1 MEEPRFTQL
10 SQGTR
15 APTELEGTV
24 TTTRIDAAT
33 PIDSD
38 GAVLRPVADG
48 VRFRHG
54 GSLTVLVVGLVL
66 TGVLVWT
73 SWSLNNH
80 NESRLLNLQGKQ
92 VGLVLAAAIP
102 SVQTPLELSAEAV
115 QASNGDVDKFRQ
127 IMTAN
132 VQAKGG
138 FSSAS
143 LWGSVDGSV
152 QQLASVGDLPPA
164 SSSAQIR
171 SLILRSFQQSKLAI
185 NELERGGRTY
195 IGFALALPGT
205 GERFAVYGERLI
217 PANRRAS
224 VASNSA
230 FSDLNYAIFLGPH
243 EDAKHL
249 LTTDIS
255 QFPIANPKT
264 VVRVPFGD
272 TVLTTAV
279 TARTPLGGTL
289 TTWLIG
295 IFAILGVLLTLGAAW
310 ITERLVRRR
319 RTAELAE
326 TQIRQLYG
334 ELGALYGEQRSIAE
348 TLQRALLPQTL
359 PSIPGLEIVSRYVPG
374 AQGVEVGGDWYSVV
388 KLDDDRFFFA
398 VGDVSGRGLDAAAIM
413 AHLRYTTP
421 AYALDGDSPSQI
433 LDKATRQLD
442 IDTDGHFATALLGLG
457 NVDRRELSLANAGHL
472 NPYLLGGAATG
483 YIRMP
488 INVPLGVG
496 GKRYEDMTLTAEPGS
511 TLIAFTDG
519 LVERREEHLDVG
531 LQRLDEAI
539 RLHADDSLEEL
550 VDHVMSD
557 LVGDASEDDVAIL
570 AVRWS

>member
-1 MEEPRFTQL
+1 VRMEEPRFTQL

-185 NELERGGRTY
+185 NELERGGRT
-195 IGFALALPGT
+195 I
-205 GERFAVYGERLI
+205 
-217 PANRRAS
+217 
-224 VASNSA
+224 
-230 FSDLNYAIFLGPH
+230 SDSPWRCLGPGS
-243 EDAKHL
+243 ASL
-249 LTTDIS
+249 C
-255 QFPIANPKT
+255 
-264 VVRVPFGD
+264 
-272 TVLTTAV
+272 
-279 TARTPLGGTL
+279 
-289 TTWLIG
+289 
-295 IFAILGVLLTLGAAW
+295 
-310 ITERLVRRR
+310 TE
-319 RTAELAE
+319 
-326 TQIRQLYG
+326 
-334 ELGALYGEQRSIAE
+334 
-348 TLQRALLPQTL
+348 
-359 PSIPGLEIVSRYVPG
+359 
-374 AQGVEVGGDWYSVV
+374 
-388 KLDDDRFFFA
+388 
-398 VGDVSGRGLDAAAIM
+398 SG
-413 AHLRYTTP
+413 
-421 AYALDGDSPSQI
+421 
-433 LDKATRQLD
+433 
-442 IDTDGHFATALLGLG
+442 
-457 NVDRRELSLANAGHL
+457 
-472 NPYLLGGAATG
+472 
-483 YIRMP
+483 
-488 INVPLGVG
+488 
-496 GKRYEDMTLTAEPGS
+496 
-511 TLIAFTDG
+511 
-519 LVERREEHLDVG
+519 
-531 LQRLDEAI
+531 
-539 RLHADDSLEEL
+539 
-550 VDHVMSD
+550 
-557 LVGDASEDDVAIL
+557 
-570 AVRWS
+570 